1 MLITQSEAARILG
14 ISREAVRKMKH
25 EPFYDFSGKKDM
37 IDTSHPSWISKLSAP
52 KNTFKNKAISD
63 GAIKHD
69 RIKKAFDNPESE
81 DDEDQPKHYIPPQ
94 MTDEVKDLTQRA
106 AIAEM
111 EKTIFDAKIK
121 EEKSKQEEIKT
132 LELKRDLAPM
142 YLVKHFFSFAENMIQ
157 RAYRRYNELSPELEA
172 LYLAGKREQAVK
184 FLLREQESITKDA
197 VDKLTKA
204 IKEEGYRVESLD

>member
-1 MLITQSEAARILG
+1 MLITKAEAARILG
-14 ISREAVRKMKH
+14 IS
-25 EPFYDFSGKKDM
+25 EPAIQKWKDKSFFTHSGAKIM
-37 IDTSHPSWISKLSAP
+37 IDTDNPEWINELNKPRRLQ
-52 KNTFKNKAISD
+52 KNKSISD

-69 RIKKAFDNPESE
+69 RIKNAFNNS
-81 DDEDQPKHYIPPQ
+81 DDEDEERPRHYVPPV
-94 MTDEVKDLTQRA
+94 MSDEVKDLTQRA

-111 EKTIFDAKIK
+111 EKTIFESKIK

-142 YLVKHFFSFAENMIQ
+142 YLVKHFFSFAENLIQ

-197 VDKLTKA
+197 VDKLIKA